1 MMNALKYSKHATYH
15 LEVIR
20 DIYRNYIP
28 SMNILKNTPF
38 SAMDIGCGSGEVS
51 LKVLHPL
58 LPKNLVKL
66 TGIDNDISMIERCE
80 HLDVES
86 NISFQLMDISSK
98 NLPEEMKRSYDV
110 LFSSY
115 CFTGVRNLRQGL
127 RNSYDILKPDGELL
141 FVFMYK
147 KNYLF
152 STYRKMSRLHLWKT
166 LLEEYANFVPHFCE
180 DNPELKLKELFEE
193 AGLSI
198 LRYEFRSNLNLESTA
213 KAILEVYKSL
223 DTIHPRI
230 PKDKRLLYM
239 EDFNRIF
246 SEETGINVMDETK
259 LEEVIQ
265 MNFPTVIVHAK
276 REDVKRK

>member
-1 MMNALKYSKHATYH
+1 
-15 LEVIR
+15 
-20 DIYRNYIP
+20 
-28 SMNILKNTPF
+28 
-38 SAMDIGCGSGEVS
+38 MDIGCGSGEVS